1 MALKALSE
9 PAPTHSYHPLF
20 HIQLQPHGPLSALQ
34 MHPVASCL
42 GIFIYT
48 VLSTKFFLKS
58 VSAYLHRFQLTYH
71 VLKRPSRS
79 PRV

>member
-20 HIQLQPHGPLSALQ
+20 HTQLQPHGPLSTPQ

-42 GIFIYT
+42 GVFIHCSVYK
-48 VLSTKFFLKS
+48 VLPQVSISLS
-58 VSAYLHRFQLTYH
+58 AQVSAY
-71 VLKRPSRS
+71 VSRQEAVPFPQS
-79 PRV
+79 LN

>member
-20 HIQLQPHGPLSALQ
+20 HTQLQPHGPLSTPQ

-42 GIFIYT
+42 GSLYT

-71 VLKRPSRS
+71 VKRLSLS